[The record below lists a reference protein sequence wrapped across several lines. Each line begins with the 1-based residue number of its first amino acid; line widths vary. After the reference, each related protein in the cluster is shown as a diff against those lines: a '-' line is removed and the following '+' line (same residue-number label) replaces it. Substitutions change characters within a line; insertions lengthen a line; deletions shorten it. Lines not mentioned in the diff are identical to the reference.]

1 MNLITINN
9 IRTYI
14 NLFRLINYTLHFV
27 NEETFNIILNSYETI
42 FENWTTVA
50 KYNFKDT
57 GDFLTYVRNRVEFN
71 DHKYPERLH
80 ESDNEIWP
88 KYQCQKKIGPFTD
101 LVTGRFQFSSNC
113 RLGSKMR
120 HASCRRRRR
129 DDMRLWLS
137 ADVRELSRG
146 EAWIGAD
153 WACDKHPAAFRVPRP
168 RMRLHSSWC
177 MASAA
182 EASSNPVSFI
192 TFFNFERKCRVG
204 IETETNG
211 LHHSKKKKKKQEV
224 VEKKSALKF
233 SHSIQIIDVPLTEC
247 DRCLQEFIADI

>member
-1 MNLITINN
+1 M
-9 IRTYI
+9 
-14 NLFRLINYTLHFV
+14 
-27 NEETFNIILNSYETI
+27 
-42 FENWTTVA
+42 A

-57 GDFLTYVRNRVEFN
+57 GNLLTYVRNRAEFN
-71 DHKYPERLH
+71 DHKYRGRLH

-88 KYQCQKKIGPFTD
+88 KYQCQKKIGLFTD

-113 RLGSKMR
+113 QLGSKMR

-177 MASAA
+177 MASVA

-192 TFFNFERKCRVG
+192 TFFNFERKCCAG
-204 IETETNG
+204 IETGTNG
-211 LHHSKKKKKKQEV
+211 LYHSKKTRGCR
-224 VEKKSALKF
+224 EKVSFKIFSQYPINRRSIDRVWQMFAAVCSRYLKDF
-233 SHSIQIIDVPLTEC
+233 LKAYKI
-247 DRCLQEFIADI
+247 